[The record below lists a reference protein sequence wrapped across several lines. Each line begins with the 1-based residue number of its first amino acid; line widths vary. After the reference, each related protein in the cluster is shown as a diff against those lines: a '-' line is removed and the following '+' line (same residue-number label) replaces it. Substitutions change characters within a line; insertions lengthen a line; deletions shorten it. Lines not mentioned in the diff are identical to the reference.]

1 MTQGNTGHWDGHGG
15 TELVERDR
23 EQELLRD
30 LLSGLRDGPSALVEI
45 EGGPGS
51 GRSALLNQAVTLA
64 GRAGVRAVTAHASWE
79 ESALRYG
86 VADQLLAALGRPGA
100 APPSGADE
108 TALVPALCR
117 AFLAAA
123 RERPLLVAVD
133 DAQWADPHSW
143 RWLRALA
150 RRLSGAPM
158 LLLTTRGGVPADGTL
173 DPLEPGSL
181 ATGRTVTRHTL
192 IPAPLSP
199 AGVTELLTR
208 AYGSPVDPVFGTAA
222 AHAVDGNPALLRTVA
237 GRFARHG
244 WRPAADHLPH
254 LADSVA
260 EAFRERAARTAAA
273 LPAELLDVLRA
284 IAVCGR
290 DGTPDMIAALTD
302 PGGTDTAR
310 AVARLAGTGLLTDGD
325 RPAFREPRAAEAVL
339 AGLGAERRE
348 SLYARAARHAHRA
361 ALPDGVLTRMLLAA
375 HVIGAPWAVDALRR
389 EAARCHAAGD
399 LRAAG
404 RLLHRALRE
413 PMAPAA
419 RAKLFVELSAVVLPS
434 SPAVSDRHLRSALLT
449 RADATAGPSWVEAA
463 GLLVARGDVVSA
475 QPLIARILDGT
486 EVRAQDRA
494 ALRALYWLAE
504 HSQQGAEPELDRPA
518 MAALPDLP
526 AEPAEAGVAAWH
538 CALRGQDIA
547 RTRSLAR
554 TALAPDARDTTPPA
568 AQLAACH
575 ALLLTGDFA
584 EAQAALDAVLVRAQR
599 SGARPTV
606 GLALIV
612 ETQAALHQGRPEEA
626 VVFLDR
632 LQHVMP
638 PRCWHPLMAPAPAG
652 LRALAHLALG
662 DVATAERAVEGVRP
676 AGAEGGLAWAYLLY
690 ARGRVRLAGG
700 GGGPALAD
708 LLECGRLLLAR
719 QVANPVLLPWRSA
732 AAAAHGPA
740 ARGGPAAD
748 LLAEERRLT
757 RAWGAPDDVD
767 RAMRYVAE
775 VAFRTAQAPAV
786 PPAAPQEEIPSGR
799 GLTAAELRVAVLA
812 ARGMTNRA
820 IAAEL
825 SVTPRAV
832 ELHLTKAYRKLGI
845 TRRTEL
851 AGVLGPLGRK
861 TR

>member
-1 MTQGNTGHWDGHGG
+1 MTHGNTGDWAGHGG
-15 TELVERDR
+15 AALVERER

-30 LLSGLRDGPSALVEI
+30 LLGGLRHGPSALVEI
-45 EGGPGS
+45 GGGPGS

-64 GRAGVRAVTAHASWE
+64 RQAGVRAVTAHASWE

-100 APPSGADE
+100 APPSDADE
-108 TALVPALCR
+108 TVLVPALCR

-123 RERPLLVAVD
+123 REQPLLIAVD

-143 RWLRALA
+143 RWLRSLA

-158 LLLTTRGGVPADGTL
+158 MLLTTRGGVPADGSH

-181 ATGRTVTRHTL
+181 AAGRTVTRHTL
-192 IPAPLSP
+192 TPAPLST

-208 AYGSPVDPVFGTAA
+208 AYGRPVDPAFGAAA
-222 AHAVDGNPALLRTVA
+222 AHAVEGNPALLRTVA

-260 EAFRERAARTAAA
+260 EAFRERAVRTAAA
-273 LPAELLDVLRA
+273 LPAELLGVLRA
-284 IAVCGR
+284 IAVCGQ
-290 DGTPDMIAALTD
+290 DATPGLIAALTD

-310 AVARLAGTGLLTDGD
+310 AVARLAGTGLLTDGE

-348 SLYARAARHAHRA
+348 ELYARAARHAHRA
-361 ALPDGVLTRMLLAA
+361 AVPDSGLTRMLLAA
-375 HVIGAPWAVDALRR
+375 HVVGATWAVDALRR
-389 EAARCHAAGD
+389 EAARCRAAGD
-399 LRAAG
+399 LRTAG

-419 RAKLFVELSAVVLPS
+419 RAKIFIELSAVVLPT
-434 SPAVSDRHLRSALLT
+434 SPAASDRHLRGALLT
-449 RADATAGPSWVEAA
+449 RADATAGPSWVQAA

-475 QPLIARILDGT
+475 QPLIARVLDGT
-486 EVRAQDRA
+486 DVSAQDRA
-494 ALRALYWLAE
+494 GLRALYWLAG
-504 HSQQGAEPELDRPA
+504 HSQQGAEHELDRPA

-538 CALRGQDIA
+538 HALRGRDID

-554 TALAPDARDTTPPA
+554 TALAPAARDTTPPA
-568 AQLAACH
+568 AQLAACQ

-584 EAQAALDAVLVRAQR
+584 EAQTALDAVLVRAQR
-599 SGARPTV
+599 AGARPTA

-612 ETQAALHQGRPEEA
+612 EAQAALHQGRPEA
-626 VVFLDR
+626 AAASLDR
-632 LQHVMP
+632 AEHVMP
-638 PRCWHPLMAPAPAG
+638 PHCWHPLMAPAPAG

-662 DVATAERAVEGVRP
+662 DVATAGRIVEGARP

-700 GGGPALAD
+700 QGGPALAD

-740 ARGGPAAD
+740 ERGGPAAD

-757 RAWGAPDDVD
+757 LAWGAPDSVS
-767 RAMRYVAE
+767 RALRYVAD
-775 VAFRTAQAPAV
+775 VALRTAQAPAV
-786 PPAAPQEEIPSGR
+786 PPAAPQVIRSGR
-799 GLTAAELRVAVLA
+799 GLTVAELRVAVRA

-820 IAAEL
+820 IATEL
-825 SVTPRAV
+825 SVTLRTV

-845 TRRTEL
+845 TGRAEL
-851 AGVLGPLGRK
+851 ALALGPLGRK
-861 TR
+861 TG